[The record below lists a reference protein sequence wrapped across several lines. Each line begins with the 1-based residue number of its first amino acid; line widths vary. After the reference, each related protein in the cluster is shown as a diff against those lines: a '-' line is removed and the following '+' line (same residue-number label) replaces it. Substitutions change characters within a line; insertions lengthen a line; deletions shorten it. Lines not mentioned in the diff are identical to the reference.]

1 VRCTIPAKSK
11 AQFKLMKAMEHN
23 PALAK
28 RIGMSQEQA
37 KEYTKSNVGKKRFSK
52 LKEKVGKK

>member
-1 VRCTIPAKSK
+1 MPAVSK
-11 AQFKLMKAMEHN
+11 QQYKLMKAIEHD
-23 PALAK
+23 PKVAK

>member
-1 VRCTIPAKSK
+1 MPAVSK
-11 AQFKLMKAMEHN
+11 KQYKLMKAIEHD
-23 PALAK
+23 PKVAK